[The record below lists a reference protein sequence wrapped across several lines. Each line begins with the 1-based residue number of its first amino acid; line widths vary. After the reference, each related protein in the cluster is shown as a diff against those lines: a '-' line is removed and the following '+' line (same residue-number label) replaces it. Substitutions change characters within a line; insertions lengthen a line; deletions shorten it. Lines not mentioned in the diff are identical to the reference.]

1 MMVNSLALNAVNDS
15 TRANDKVASETIV
28 SRIGDL
34 AGQFGITLRALRFYE
49 DKGLITPQRS
59 GTTRLY
65 DYRDRARLKL
75 ILLGRKV
82 GFSLREVKQL
92 LDLYD
97 PSGANTAQLRAT
109 LEKTKKQQQK
119 LVAQRSAIDE
129 AIEEVQKLMGTVS
142 TLLDASATPDL
153 RKTA

>member
-1 MMVNSLALNAVNDS
+1 MNVQVQTTGIEDVSFEKKA
-15 TRANDKVASETIV
+15 ASESNI

-49 DKGLITPQRS
+49 DKGLINPQRN

-65 DYRDRARLKL
+65 SHRDRARLKL

-97 PSGANTAQLRAT
+97 PAGSNEAQLRAT
-109 LEKTKKQQQK
+109 LEKTAKQQEK
-119 LVAQRSAIDE
+119 LVSQRKSIDE
-129 AIEEVQKLMGTVS
+129 AIAELHKLMKTV
-142 TLLDASATPDL
+142 TDLLDKPRLAS
-153 RKTA
+153 

>member
-1 MMVNSLALNAVNDS
+1 MNTNDLAGAAGNVNV
-15 TRANDKVASETIV
+15 RADKKAATESNVA
-28 SRIGDL
+28 RIGDL

-49 DKGLITPQRS
+49 DKGLINPQRN

-65 DYRDRARLKL
+65 SHRDRARLKL

-97 PSGANTAQLRAT
+97 PAGSNEAQLRAT
-109 LEKTKKQQQK
+109 LEKTAKQEDK
-119 LVAQRSAIDE
+119 LITQRDAIDE
-129 AIEEVQKLMGTVS
+129 ALAELRKLMKTV
-142 TLLDASATPDL
+142 TNLLDKPRMAG
-153 RKTA
+153 

>member
-1 MMVNSLALNAVNDS
+1 MNTNALAGNAGIEIM
-15 TRANDKVASETIV
+15 RASNAETSETKV

-34 AGQFGITLRALRFYE
+34 ADQFGITLRALRFYE

-65 DYRDRARLKL
+65 SYRDRARLKL

-92 LDLYD
+92 LDLYN
-97 PSGANTAQLRAT
+97 PSEANATQLRAT
-109 LEKTKKQQQK
+109 LEKTAKQQDK
-119 LVAQRSAIDE
+119 LIAQRDAIDE
-129 AIEEVQKLMGTVS
+129 AISELHKLMSTVS
-142 TLLDASATPDL
+142 TLLEKPKKSA
-153 RKTA
+153 

>member
-1 MMVNSLALNAVNDS
+1 MNMTVLAQSAGIENM
-15 TRANDKVASETIV
+15 RADKKPAAESNV

-49 DKGLITPQRS
+49 DKGLINPQRN

-65 DYRDRARLKL
+65 SHRDRARLKL

-97 PSGANTAQLRAT
+97 PSGSNEAQLRAT
-109 LEKTKKQQQK
+109 LEKTGKQQEK
-119 LVAQRSAIDE
+119 LVSQRNAIDE
-129 AIEEVQKLMGTVS
+129 AIAELQKLMKTV
-142 TLLDASATPDL
+142 TDLLDKPRMAG
-153 RKTA
+153 

>member
-1 MMVNSLALNAVNDS
+1 MNALALNIGNDS
-15 TRANDKVASETIV
+15 TRANLNVAQETPV

-34 AGQFGITLRALRFYE
+34 ASQFGITLRALRFYE
-49 DKGLITPQRS
+49 DRGLISPQRN

-92 LDLYD
+92 LDLYN
-97 PSGANTAQLRAT
+97 PTGSNSAQLRAT
-109 LEKTKKQQQK
+109 LDKTAKQQQK
-119 LVAQRSAIDE
+119 LIAQRNAIDE
-129 AIEEVQKLMGTVS
+129 AIAEVQKLIDTVS
-142 TLLDASATPDL
+142 GLLGDTAQPEM

>member
-1 MMVNSLALNAVNDS
+1 MNTNDLAGAAGNVNV
-15 TRANDKVASETIV
+15 RADKKAASESNV
-28 SRIGDL
+28 ARIGDL

-49 DKGLITPQRS
+49 DKGLINPQRN

-65 DYRDRARLKL
+65 SHRDRARLKL

-97 PSGANTAQLRAT
+97 PAGSNVAQLRAT
-109 LEKTKKQQQK
+109 LEKTAKQEDK
-119 LVAQRSAIDE
+119 LIAQREAIDE
-129 AIEEVQKLMGTVS
+129 AIAELRKLMGTVS
-142 TLLDASATPDL
+142 ILLHKPRMAG
-153 RKTA
+153 

>member
-1 MMVNSLALNAVNDS
+1 MNMNVLAETAGFKNM
-15 TRANDKVASETIV
+15 RADKKSAPESNI

-49 DKGLITPQRS
+49 DKGLINPQRN

-65 DYRDRARLKL
+65 SHRDRARLKL

-97 PSGANTAQLRAT
+97 PSGSNEAQLRAT
-109 LEKTKKQQQK
+109 LEKTAKQQEK
-119 LVAQRSAIDE
+119 LISQRNSIDE
-129 AIEEVQKLMGTVS
+129 AIAELQKLKKDATDR
-142 TLLDASATPDL
+142 LDKPRMAS
-153 RKTA
+153 

>member
-1 MMVNSLALNAVNDS
+1 MDTNDLAGAAGNVNV
-15 TRANDKVASETIV
+15 RAEKKAAPESNVA
-28 SRIGDL
+28 RIGDL

-49 DKGLITPQRS
+49 DKGLINPQRN

-65 DYRDRARLKL
+65 SHRDRARLKL

-97 PSGANTAQLRAT
+97 PAGSNEAQLRAT
-109 LEKTKKQQQK
+109 IEKTAKQEDK
-119 LVAQRSAIDE
+119 LIAQRDAIDE
-129 AIEEVQKLMGTVS
+129 ALAELRKLMSTV
-142 TLLDASATPDL
+142 TKLLDKPRMAG
-153 RKTA
+153 

>member
-1 MMVNSLALNAVNDS
+1 MNTNDLAGAAGNVNV
-15 TRANDKVASETIV
+15 RADKKAASESNV
-28 SRIGDL
+28 ARIGDL

-49 DKGLITPQRS
+49 DKGLINPQRN

-65 DYRDRARLKL
+65 SHRDRARLKL

-97 PSGANTAQLRAT
+97 PAGSNEAQLRAT
-109 LEKTKKQQQK
+109 LEKTAKQEGK
-119 LVAQRSAIDE
+119 LIAQRAAVDE
-129 AIEEVQKLMGTVS
+129 AIGELRKLMGTVS
-142 TLLDASATPDL
+142 ILLHKP
-153 RKTA
+153 RMVG

>member
-1 MMVNSLALNAVNDS
+1 MNMNVLAETAGIKNTQA
-15 TRANDKVASETIV
+15 DKKSAAESNI

-49 DKGLITPQRS
+49 DKGLINPQRN

-65 DYRDRARLKL
+65 SHRDRARLKL

-97 PSGANTAQLRAT
+97 PAGSNEAQLRAT
-109 LEKTKKQQQK
+109 LEKTAKQQEK
-119 LVAQRSAIDE
+119 LISQRNSIDE
-129 AIEEVQKLMGTVS
+129 AIAELQKLKKAATD
-142 TLLDASATPDL
+142 LLDKPRMAS
-153 RKTA
+153 

>member
-1 MMVNSLALNAVNDS
+1 MNMNVQLQTAGI
-15 TRANDKVASETIV
+15 ETIRADKKAAPEGSI

-49 DKGLITPQRS
+49 DKGLINPQRN

-65 DYRDRARLKL
+65 SHRDRARLKL

-97 PSGANTAQLRAT
+97 PAGSNEAQLRAT
-109 LEKTKKQQQK
+109 LEKTAKQQEK
-119 LVAQRSAIDE
+119 LISQRNSIDE
-129 AIEEVQKLMGTVS
+129 AIAELQKLKKAAS
-142 TLLDASATPDL
+142 DLLDKPRMAS
-153 RKTA
+153 

>member
-1 MMVNSLALNAVNDS
+1 MNMTVLAQSAGIES
-15 TRANDKVASETIV
+15 MRADKKPASENNV

-49 DKGLITPQRS
+49 DKGLINPQRN

-65 DYRDRARLKL
+65 SHRDRARLKL

-97 PSGANTAQLRAT
+97 PSGSNQAQLRAT
-109 LEKTKKQQQK
+109 LEKTGKQQEK
-119 LVAQRSAIDE
+119 LVSQRNAIDE
-129 AIEEVQKLMGTVS
+129 AIAELQKLMKTV
-142 TLLDASATPDL
+142 TDLLDKPRMAG
-153 RKTA
+153 

>member
-1 MMVNSLALNAVNDS
+1 MNTNALAGNAGIEIM
-15 TRANDKVASETIV
+15 RASNAETSETKV

-34 AGQFGITLRALRFYE
+34 ADQFGITLRALRFYE

-65 DYRDRARLKL
+65 SYRDRARLKL

-92 LDLYD
+92 LDLYN
-97 PSGANTAQLRAT
+97 PSEANATQLRAT
-109 LEKTKKQQQK
+109 LEKTAKQQDK
-119 LVAQRSAIDE
+119 LIAQRNAIDE
-129 AIEEVQKLMGTVS
+129 AISELHKLMSTVS
-142 TLLDASATPDL
+142 NLLEMPKKSA
-153 RKTA
+153 

>member
-1 MMVNSLALNAVNDS
+1 MNTNDLAGAAGNLNV
-15 TRANDKVASETIV
+15 RAGKKAASEDNV
-28 SRIGDL
+28 ARIGDL

-49 DKGLITPQRS
+49 DKGLINPQRN

-65 DYRDRARLKL
+65 SHRDRARLKL

-97 PSGANTAQLRAT
+97 PSGSNETQLRAT
-109 LEKTKKQQQK
+109 LEKTGKQEDK
-119 LVAQRSAIDE
+119 LIAQRDAIDE
-129 AIEEVQKLMGTVS
+129 ALAELRKLMSTV
-142 TLLDASATPDL
+142 THLLDKP
-153 RKTA
+153 RMVG

>member
-1 MMVNSLALNAVNDS
+1 MNTNDLAGAAGNVNV
-15 TRANDKVASETIV
+15 RADKKAATESNVA
-28 SRIGDL
+28 RIGDL

-49 DKGLITPQRS
+49 DKGLINPQRN

-65 DYRDRARLKL
+65 SHRDRARLKL

-97 PSGANTAQLRAT
+97 PAGSNEAQLRAT
-109 LEKTKKQQQK
+109 LEKTAKQEDK
-119 LVAQRSAIDE
+119 LISQRDAIDE
-129 AIEEVQKLMGTVS
+129 ALAELRKLMKTV
-142 TLLDASATPDL
+142 TNLLDKPRMAG
-153 RKTA
+153 

>member
-1 MMVNSLALNAVNDS
+1 MNTNDLADAAGNVNV
-15 TRANDKVASETIV
+15 RADKKVATESNV
-28 SRIGDL
+28 ARIGDL

-49 DKGLITPQRS
+49 DKGLINPQRN

-65 DYRDRARLKL
+65 SHRDRARLKL

-97 PSGANTAQLRAT
+97 PTGSNEAQLRAT
-109 LEKTKKQQQK
+109 LEKTAKQEDK
-119 LVAQRSAIDE
+119 LIAQREAIDE
-129 AIEEVQKLMGTVS
+129 AISELRKLMGRVS
-142 TLLDASATPDL
+142 TLLHKPRMAG
-153 RKTA
+153 

>member
-1 MMVNSLALNAVNDS
+1 MNMNVQVQTTGIEDVSFEKKA
-15 TRANDKVASETIV
+15 ASESNI

-49 DKGLITPQRS
+49 DKGLINPQRN

-65 DYRDRARLKL
+65 SHRDRARLKL

-97 PSGANTAQLRAT
+97 PAGSNEAQLRAT
-109 LEKTKKQQQK
+109 LEKTAKQQEK
-119 LVAQRSAIDE
+119 LVSQRKSIDE
-129 AIEEVQKLMGTVS
+129 AIAELHKLMKTV
-142 TLLDASATPDL
+142 TDLLDKPRLAS
-153 RKTA
+153 

>member
-1 MMVNSLALNAVNDS
+1 MNTYALAGHAGIEIMRASNA
-15 TRANDKVASETIV
+15 ETPEAKV

-34 AGQFGITLRALRFYE
+34 ADQFGITLRALRFYE

-65 DYRDRARLKL
+65 SYRDRARLKL

-92 LDLYD
+92 LDLYN
-97 PSGANTAQLRAT
+97 PSEANATQLRAT
-109 LEKTKKQQQK
+109 LEKTAKQQDK
-119 LVAQRSAIDE
+119 LIAQRDAIDE
-129 AIEEVQKLMGTVS
+129 AISELHKLMSTVS
-142 TLLDASATPDL
+142 NLLEMPKKSA
-153 RKTA
+153 

>member
-1 MMVNSLALNAVNDS
+1 MNTDDLAGAAGNVNV
-15 TRANDKVASETIV
+15 RADKKAATESNVA
-28 SRIGDL
+28 RIGDL

-49 DKGLITPQRS
+49 DKGLINPQRN

-65 DYRDRARLKL
+65 SHRDRARLKL

-97 PSGANTAQLRAT
+97 PAGSNETQLRAT
-109 LEKTKKQQQK
+109 LEKTAKQEDK
-119 LVAQRSAIDE
+119 LIAQRDAIDE
-129 AIEEVQKLMGTVS
+129 ALAELRKLMSTV
-142 TLLDASATPDL
+142 THLLDKP
-153 RKTA
+153 RMVG

>member
-1 MMVNSLALNAVNDS
+1 MNAVTLNAGAES
-15 TRANDKVASETIV
+15 TRGNIKVAPETIV

-49 DKGLITPQRS
+49 DKGLITPQRH

-97 PSGANTAQLRAT
+97 PSGSNTAQLRAT
-109 LEKTKKQQQK
+109 LDKTAKQQQK
-119 LVAQRSAIDE
+119 LVAQRNAIDE
-129 AIEEVQKLMGTVS
+129 AIDEVQKLMGTVS
-142 TLLDASATPDL
+142 ALLDKSAEPERL
-153 RKTA
+153 RQTA

>member
-1 MMVNSLALNAVNDS
+1 MTIQPL
-15 TRANDKVASETIV
+15 ANDAGFDRIHAIATPSVEGKV

-34 AGQFGITLRALRFYE
+34 AEQFGITLRALRFYE
-49 DKGLITPQRS
+49 DKGLINPQRL

-65 DYRDRARLKL
+65 SYRDRARIKL

-97 PSGANTAQLRAT
+97 PAGSNAAQLRAT
-109 LEKTKKQQQK
+109 LEKTAKQQEK
-119 LVAQRSAIDE
+119 LVAQRGAIDE
-129 AIEEVQKLMGTVS
+129 AIIEVQKLMSTVS
-142 TLLDASATPDL
+142 TLLEKP

>member
-1 MMVNSLALNAVNDS
+1 MTANALAENAGITTMRDDNGPVPDN
-15 TRANDKVASETIV
+15 TV

-49 DKGLITPQRS
+49 DKGLINPQRN

-65 DYRDRARLKL
+65 SHRDRARLKL

-82 GFSLREVKQL
+82 GFSLREVKQI

-97 PSGANTAQLRAT
+97 PSESNATQLRVT
-109 LEKTKKQQQK
+109 LEKTRNQQDK
-119 LVAQRSAIDE
+119 LISQRNSIDE
-129 AIEEVQKLMGTVS
+129 AISEVQKLMSTV
-142 TLLDASATPDL
+142 TELLEKPGLAG
-153 RKTA
+153 

>member
-1 MMVNSLALNAVNDS
+1 MNMTVLAQSAGIENM
-15 TRANDKVASETIV
+15 RADKKPASENNV

-49 DKGLITPQRS
+49 DKGLINPQRN

-65 DYRDRARLKL
+65 SHRDRARLKL

-97 PSGANTAQLRAT
+97 PSGSNQAQLRAT
-109 LEKTKKQQQK
+109 LEKTGKQQEK
-119 LVAQRSAIDE
+119 LVSQRNAIDE
-129 AIEEVQKLMGTVS
+129 AIAELQKLMKTV
-142 TLLDASATPDL
+142 TDLLDKPRMAG
-153 RKTA
+153 

>member
-1 MMVNSLALNAVNDS
+1 MNTDNLAGAAGNVNV
-15 TRANDKVASETIV
+15 RADKKAATESNVA
-28 SRIGDL
+28 RIGDL

-49 DKGLITPQRS
+49 DKGLINPQRN

-65 DYRDRARLKL
+65 SHRDRARLKL

-97 PSGANTAQLRAT
+97 PAGSNEAQLRAT
-109 LEKTKKQQQK
+109 LEKTAKQEDK
-119 LVAQRSAIDE
+119 LIAQRDAIDE
-129 AIEEVQKLMGTVS
+129 ALAELRKLMSTV
-142 TLLDASATPDL
+142 THLLDKPRMAG
-153 RKTA
+153 

>member
-1 MMVNSLALNAVNDS
+1 MNTNDLAGAAGNVNV
-15 TRANDKVASETIV
+15 RADKKAASESNV
-28 SRIGDL
+28 ARIGDL

-49 DKGLITPQRS
+49 DKGLINPQRN

-65 DYRDRARLKL
+65 SHRDRARLKL

-97 PSGANTAQLRAT
+97 PAGSNEAQLRAT
-109 LEKTKKQQQK
+109 LEKTAKQEDK
-119 LVAQRSAIDE
+119 LIAQREAIDE
-129 AIEEVQKLMGTVS
+129 AIAELRKLMGTVS
-142 TLLDASATPDL
+142 ILLHKPRMAG
-153 RKTA
+153 

>member
-1 MMVNSLALNAVNDS
+1 MHALTLNASNDS
-15 TRANDKVASETIV
+15 ARSDIKAAAEATV

-34 AGQFGITLRALRFYE
+34 ASQFGITLRALRFYE
-49 DKGLITPQRS
+49 DKGLISPQRN

-97 PSGANTAQLRAT
+97 PSSANVAQLRAT
-109 LEKTKKQQQK
+109 LDKTAKQQQK
-119 LVAQRSAIDE
+119 LIVQRNAIDE
-129 AIEEVQKLMGTVS
+129 AIDEVQKLMDTVS
-142 TLLDASATPDL
+142 GLLVSPTRPEL